1 MLPAN
6 ATSLFC
12 WYPLGIK
19 HKLCIIMYI
28 VVFCDVL
35 NYPVLCYDILL
46 MPHIEWIPFA
56 SCYVLF
62 CLVLFCL
69 VLFCFAIFCS
79 ALTHGLA

>member
-1 MLPAN
+1 
-6 ATSLFC
+6 
-12 WYPLGIK
+12 
-19 HKLCIIMYI
+19 MYI

-79 ALTHGLA
+79 ALTYGLA